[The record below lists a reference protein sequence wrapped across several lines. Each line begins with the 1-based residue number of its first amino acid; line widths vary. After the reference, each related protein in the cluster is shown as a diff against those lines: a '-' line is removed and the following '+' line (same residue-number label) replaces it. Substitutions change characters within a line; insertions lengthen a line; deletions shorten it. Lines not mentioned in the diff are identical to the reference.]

1 MGTIE
6 FEKGWLAHEMEEV
19 HREVANWPDVLL
31 PLRTINSALK
41 HPPSLTVTPSC
52 PSTSQQ
58 ADLQIEP
65 KQPIAVD

>member
-1 MGTIE
+1 MKSIE
-6 FEKGWLAHEMEEV
+6 LEKGWLARQMEEV
-19 HREVANWPDVLL
+19 RLNVEKWPEVLQ

-41 HPPSLTVTPSC
+41 HPPSLIVKPSC

-58 ADLQIEP
+58 AGLQNDP